1 LEEVPLSRSF
11 LSLAL
16 PIALAAMGIPSLGI
30 LELALVA
37 TVALG
42 FLVFFL
48 LFFPALAA

>member
-1 LEEVPLSRSF
+1 
-11 LSLAL
+11 
-16 PIALAAMGIPSLGI
+16 MGIPSLGI

-48 LFFPALAA
+48 LFSLPLLLEWPTLGCPLLLKAEAFHP